1 MELDRID
8 NEILAQLQKNA
19 RLPNK
24 ELAARLGLA
33 PSTCLERVRRL
44 GAAGV
49 FQSFTARVDPKV
61 LGIGLQAMIAL
72 RLSRH
77 DRNMVLAFRAH
88 ALAQPEVVRVY
99 HMAGRNDFLLHVAV
113 RDTEHL
119 REIALSA
126 FSTREEVVHMETSLI
141 YETVESPALP
151 SYLGFEEGI

>member
-126 FSTREEVVHMETSLI
+126 FSTREEVVHMETSLS